1 MPLINEI
8 KHLLAFFDHCSPSIL
23 DCNVIP
29 WSSPIPV
36 FGRIAESSLASL
48 GINPSNR
55 EFIGQDGSELDG
67 SKRRFQTLTSL
78 GLDAWSD
85 ASVDD
90 IQRIEE
96 RCTRYFDINPYDR
109 WFKRLD
115 CIMTSCGVSYYSNL
129 FPACHLDLVPFAT
142 WEKWGTL
149 PVESKRLLLESSNS
163 TIGRLVR
170 DSQVRTLILNGQSV
184 IRQFQ
189 LLIPDTLKKSQMP
202 NWELSRSRG
211 GNVPGFAYRGIVN
224 HIGGIDLR
232 RQVVVLGYNH
242 NLQSSFGVTKEVV
255 RNIGRWLSQ
264 EIEGQ

>member
-1 MPLINEI
+1 MPLANEI
-8 KHLLAFFDHCSPSIL
+8 KRLLASFDHCSPSIL

-55 EFIGQDGSELDG
+55 EFIGQDGNELVG
-67 SKRRFQTLTSL
+67 CKRRFQTLTSL
-78 GLDAWSD
+78 KLNAWSD

-90 IQRIEE
+90 IQKIEE

-115 CIMTSCGVSYYSNL
+115 YVMTSCGVSYYSNL
-129 FPACHLDLVPFAT
+129 FPSCHLDLVPFAT
-142 WEKWGTL
+142 WDKWGTL
-149 PVESKRLLLESSNS
+149 PIGSKRLLLESSTS
-163 TIGRLVR
+163 TISRLVR

-184 IRQFQ
+184 IRHFQ
-189 LLIPDTLKKSQMP
+189 KLVPDTLEKATMP
-202 NWELSRSRG
+202 EWELSRSRG
-211 GNVPGFAYRGIVN
+211 GNVPGFAYRATVN
-224 HIGGIDLR
+224 QIGDIDLR
-232 RQVVVLGYNH
+232 REVLVLGYNH
-242 NLQSSFGVTKEVV
+242 NLQSSFGVTKEVM

-264 EIEGQ
+264 EIESK